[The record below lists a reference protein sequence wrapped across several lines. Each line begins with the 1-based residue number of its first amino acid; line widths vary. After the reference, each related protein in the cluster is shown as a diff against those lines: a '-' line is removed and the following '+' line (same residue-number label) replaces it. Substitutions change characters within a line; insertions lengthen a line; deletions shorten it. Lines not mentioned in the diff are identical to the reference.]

1 MNKRQKEIVGLQLT
15 MEKAVL
21 DALEKEFRAALLE
34 IENKLKLLMVE
45 PQQMTQSRIYHI
57 RYQKMLKQQIEA
69 ALEKLHSDEYTTIQD
84 YLNNTYTNAFV
95 STFYDLHGQG
105 VPVITPIDQNAA
117 IKAVMMDTKLNK
129 PLYDS
134 LGVDINKLK
143 KTISQEISRGIA
155 SGMLYSEITRNIQSH
170 ASIPMKRAKTIVR
183 TEMHRIQ
190 EASAEDARQ
199 KAKSKGAD
207 VVKQWDATLDGK
219 TRPTHRR
226 LDGQIREVDEP
237 FEING
242 KKAMHPGKFG
252 DPAEDCNCRCKALT
266 RAKWALD
273 DEELQRMKERAKF
286 FELDKTDNFEDFKKK
301 YLKAAEAESKYSKLS
316 FMEKKE
322 LIYENEKEIERLR
335 TQKKEEEFRLIM
347 SMDTAEMQSA
357 QQKVKDIQSR
367 IDEIKLNIQDI
378 QKELGL
384 PTNAKERFAD
394 QKIDFSKLPQD
405 IRESDLGAIGSWTR
419 SGYVGINDYK
429 RTGTKAVYPG
439 CIQDC
444 EALEKLIERNV
455 VTEAFTVRRGTD
467 GNALNKLFGN
477 ANWKEENFQ
486 VEGRIIQDL
495 GFMATTPVKGG
506 GFGSDIQMYIDIP
519 VGAKGVYIGD
529 KSAAP
534 DEKEF
539 LLQSGTC
546 FAVER
551 IEESKDK
558 WGESHYDLYMRVIV
572 DEP

>member
-34 IENKLKLLMVE
+34 IENKLKILMAD

-237 FEING
+237 FEIDG
-242 KKAMHPGKFG
+242 KEAMYPGGFG
-252 DPAEDCNCRCKALT
+252 YAEEDCNCRCKALT

-301 YLKAAEAESKYSKLS
+301 YLKA
-316 FMEKKE
+316 
-322 LIYENEKEIERLR
+322 
-335 TQKKEEEFRLIM
+335 
-347 SMDTAEMQSA
+347 
-357 QQKVKDIQSR
+357 
-367 IDEIKLNIQDI
+367 
-378 QKELGL
+378 
-384 PTNAKERFAD
+384 
-394 QKIDFSKLPQD
+394 
-405 IRESDLGAIGSWTR
+405 
-419 SGYVGINDYK
+419 
-429 RTGTKAVYPG
+429 
-439 CIQDC
+439 
-444 EALEKLIERNV
+444 
-455 VTEAFTVRRGTD
+455 TE
-467 GNALNKLFGN
+467 
-477 ANWKEENFQ
+477 
-486 VEGRIIQDL
+486 
-495 GFMATTPVKGG
+495 
-506 GFGSDIQMYIDIP
+506 
-519 VGAKGVYIGD
+519 
-529 KSAAP
+529 
-534 DEKEF
+534 
-539 LLQSGTC
+539 
-546 FAVER
+546 
-551 IEESKDK
+551 
-558 WGESHYDLYMRVIV
+558 
-572 DEP
+572 